1 MTELNKSIIQKV
13 KDELE
18 ITDDLSST
26 ELYDLLHR
34 YRSSQHPDKFTDDKR
49 KEEAEEKFKNLNTLL
64 QELASY
70 IETEKLQKKPSEII
84 PFQKDF
90 DLVKSKQANVNLEE
104 TINRLELTI
113 RVNEIT
119 IRDLKRE
126 LARLRSEKV
135 DKKTKE
141 LIKLYK
147 PTKKNLFALG
157 ITFFLTFIIG
167 ILTKIEEIATIIS
180 KYFPFN
186 EKILNYIIF
195 GILVLIP
202 MKYMKMVYE
211 ESRIQKLSNKIKTPL
226 FINKFYQY
234 LKNNDITESFA
245 EINVYDFLTNQL
257 IPKNKIIKFIN
268 SKVFHLYSEITIDSL
283 KDIFIYNL
291 INKQLINISTAEK
304 LDRTFRIVKGYNHRD
319 FDDFDDLDF

>member
-13 KDELE
+13 KDELG

-26 ELYDLLHR
+26 ELYDLLHK
-34 YRSSQHPDKFTDDKR
+34 YRSSQHPDKFTDDTR
-49 KEEAEEKFKNLNTLL
+49 KKEAEEKFKNLNTLL

-70 IETEKLQKKPSEII
+70 IEIEKLQKKPSEII

-90 DLVKSKQANVNLEE
+90 DLVKSKQENVNLEE
-104 TINRLELTI
+104 TIKDLELTI
-113 RVNEIT
+113 RVDKIKIEN
-119 IRDLKRE
+119 LKKE

-157 ITFFLTFIIG
+157 ITFFLTFIVG
-167 ILTKIEEIATIIS
+167 ILTKIEEIAAIIS
-180 KYFPFN
+180 KYSPFN

-195 GILVLIP
+195 GILILIP
-202 MKYMKMVYE
+202 MKYLKMVYE

-226 FINKFYQY
+226 FINKFYKY
-234 LKNNDITESFA
+234 LNDSNVTESFT
-245 EINVYDFLTNQL
+245 EMNVYDYLTNQL
-257 IPKNKIIKFIN
+257 VPKNKISKFVN
-268 SKVFHLYSEITIDSL
+268 SKIFHLYNEITIDSL

-304 LDRTFRIVKGYNHRD
+304 LDRTFKIVKGYNSLD
-319 FDDFDDLDF
+319 FDDFDF